1 MSILKKQDKEDMF
14 ENLNFVKFQLDL
26 KYLVRYFFGQGV
38 TITRYLQDKFIE
50 QLLLNQKGK
59 ILELG
64 GNVDFATSLMLQ
76 RRHWHADFCHL
87 DNKAGIFNHLLSTF
101 YLIKGFLSPICYW
114 DDYATM
120 FGVVAKK

>member
-26 KYLVRYFFGQGV
+26 K
-38 TITRYLQDKFIE
+38 
-50 QLLLNQKGK
+50 
-59 ILELG
+59 
-64 GNVDFATSLMLQ
+64 
-76 RRHWHADFCHL
+76 
-87 DNKAGIFNHLLSTF
+87 TF